1 MKKTTTKQNKIDPLE
16 RIAIAL
22 ETIVS
27 KFEVPQKAIEQ
38 TTITNQ
44 EGYITFPEKTAKE
57 IVDECSNEITGG
69 KLVWQGSWIIDQ
81 DFYTKEKC
89 RTRTV
94 KIPTE
99 ILYAG
104 KTWDECKE
112 LIGEEKMFNYAE
124 IIYMLRESESFRKL
138 FDWNN
143 SVCYTWTS
151 SRASDG
157 NLAIAGDFDSG
168 GVRSNGWV
176 PGASDSRMG
185 VCLSRS

>member
-22 ETIVS
+22 ETIVA
-27 KFEVPQKAIEQ
+27 KFEVPQKATEQ

-44 EGYITFPEKTAKE
+44 DGYITFPEKTAKE
-57 IVDECSNEITGG
+57 IVDECSNEITGR
-69 KLVWQGSWIIDQ
+69 KLVWQRSWIIDQ
-81 DFYTKEKC
+81 DFYTNEKC
-89 RTRTV
+89 RTRTI

-138 FDWNN
+138 LDWNN

-151 SRASDG
+151 SRASVG
-157 NLAIAGDFDSG
+157 RLAIAGNFDSG
-168 GVRSNGWV
+168 GVNSHGWRPRSS
-176 PGASDSRMG
+176 ASDMG